1 MVRMKIHSHGEES
14 MQRNWD
20 LIRMILL
27 DLEEA
32 KGEHRKAEEMSPFPA
47 DWVALHM
54 KMMEEGGLIEG
65 HDPGFLSGPPQF
77 FALGLTWKGREFLDS
92 IRTQSVWDKTKGL
105 LKEKGVG
112 LTLDTIKAAVVTVV
126 TQLLKS

>member
-1 MVRMKIHSHGEES
+1 

-27 DLEEA
+27 DLENA
-32 KGEHRKAEEMSPFPA
+32 KGEHRKAEEMPPFPA

-77 FALGLTWKGREFLDS
+77 FALGLTWKGRELLDS
-92 IRTQSVWDKTKGL
+92 IRSMSIWDKTKDL
-105 LKEKGVG
+105 LKEKGIG
-112 LTLDTIKAAVVTVV
+112 LTIDTIKAGVGAVVAHI
-126 TQLLKS
+126 LK

>member
-1 MVRMKIHSHGEES
+1 

-27 DLEEA
+27 DLEQADGQHIKA
-32 KGEHRKAEEMSPFPA
+32 KEMPPFPA

-65 HDPGFLSGPPQF
+65 NDPGFLSGPPQF
-77 FALGLTWKGREFLDS
+77 FALGLTWKGRELLDS
-92 IRTQSVWDKTKGL
+92 IRTDSVWGKTKGL

-112 LTLDTIKAAVVTVV
+112 LTLDTIKAAVTAVV
-126 TQLLKS
+126 TQLMKS